1 MIKRKKARKVRH
13 DFTTRARVE
22 RGLCKDDWYMSAFE
36 LRAGV
41 FRNAIGFCGEVN
53 GHGQVAIAVHRAVVS
68 YTRPKIIT
76 RWSKRREEQGPG
88 ETQQSGPDPE
98 LNGDAANIAER
109 IFHILR
115 AEAFRNA
122 IASTDRICQ
131 HGQVGQFMVDMI
143 PPPAVFEPEERFET
157 APGYIQFGM
166 KVKIENPYL
175 LWRVIG
181 LPTIL
186 VFTGGRVLST
196 ACCPVPVG
204 SLPDGID
211 GAGSNLILNLAQV
224 QQSAVRSFTGR
235 QPSFGR
241 PIPSRAPQLEK
252 TATFLTASLRVYDSK
267 GTMDIA
273 WEENG
278 TQKIRETGFEAH
290 IYMVGCDSTVP
301 EGNGKRCPVAG
312 KKKTSQVRDK
322 MQANIRVA
330 IQYDQAAS
338 NINSA
343 EVIWHVIGGTN
354 AEALG
359 WSTIRKSEEGR

>member
-131 HGQVGQFMVDMI
+131 HGQVGQGVNAQRD
-143 PPPAVFEPEERFET
+143 PPRFRVGPRHIGRWTRVSVRDAHGGDITEGDEGPEC
-157 APGYIQFGM
+157 
-166 KVKIENPYL
+166 L
-175 LWRVIG
+175 LG
-181 LPTIL
+181 E
-186 VFTGGRVLST
+186 LSESSRI
-196 ACCPVPVG
+196 
-204 SLPDGID
+204 SLLK
-211 GAGSNLILNLAQV
+211 S
-224 QQSAVRSFTGR
+224 S
-235 QPSFGR
+235 
-241 PIPSRAPQLEK
+241 E
-252 TATFLTASLRVYDSK
+252 SLR
-267 GTMDIA
+267 
-273 WEENG
+273 
-278 TQKIRETGFEAH
+278 R
-290 IYMVGCDSTVP
+290 
-301 EGNGKRCPVAG
+301 
-312 KKKTSQVRDK
+312 
-322 MQANIRVA
+322 
-330 IQYDQAAS
+330 
-338 NINSA
+338 INPDF
-343 EVIWHVIGGTN
+343 
-354 AEALG
+354 
-359 WSTIRKSEEGR
+359 